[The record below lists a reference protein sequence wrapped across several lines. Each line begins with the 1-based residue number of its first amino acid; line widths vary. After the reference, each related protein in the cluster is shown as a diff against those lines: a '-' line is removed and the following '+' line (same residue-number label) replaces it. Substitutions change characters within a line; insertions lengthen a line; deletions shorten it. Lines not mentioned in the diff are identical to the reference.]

1 MCPLN
6 LLSSVFVGGVLMRT
20 LLLLCIV
27 VALALTCVVMPV
39 MAQDWGVPDSAYFL
53 EPEYQPDG
61 CSQNLKRLI
70 PLRVFSDDWAQI
82 VHFEFTW
89 TGSNRLDTILFYPSG
104 PDSEF
109 TVFFD
114 INESDKHCYAGIGAG
129 LSGCLTP
136 FDGILAKLVFECEMN
151 DSLSMTFGGNMVGNP
166 TGFEFLSM
174 INGWAPTYQELDTQ
188 FVAPDTIMVIPGD
201 VDASSSVDI
210 DDVVYLINYIFAGG
224 CPPWDLNSG
233 DTDQSCG
240 IDIDDVVYLIEFIF
254 GNGPAPLPGC
264 VR

>member
-1 MCPLN
+1 MSL
-6 LLSSVFVGGVLMRT
+6 LLSL
-20 LLLLCIV
+20 V
-27 VALALTCVVMPV
+27 VALTSVAMPAR
-39 MAQDWGVPDSAYFL
+39 AQDWGEPDSVYFL
-53 EPEYQPDG
+53 EPRYEPDG

-70 PLRVFSDDWAQI
+70 PLRVFSDDCAQA

-188 FVAPDTIMVIPGD
+188 FVAPDTILISAGD
-201 VDASSSVDI
+201 ADASTDVDI
-210 DDVVYLINYIFAGG
+210 DDVVYLLMYIFAGG

-233 DTDQSCG
+233 DVDASCG
-240 IDIDDVVYLIEFIF
+240 IDIDDVVYLITYIF
-254 GNGPAPLPGC
+254 GGGPAPLPGC